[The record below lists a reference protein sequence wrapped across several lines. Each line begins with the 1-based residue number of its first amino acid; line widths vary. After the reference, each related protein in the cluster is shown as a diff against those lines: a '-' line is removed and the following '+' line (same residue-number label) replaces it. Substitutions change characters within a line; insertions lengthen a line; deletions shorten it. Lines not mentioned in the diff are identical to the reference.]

1 MNIKY
6 PKTEILAVLGSK
18 VYPLY
23 VTADIDELTNDLQFS
38 HREDFLTF

>member
-6 PKTEILAVLGSK
+6 PKTEIMVVLGSK

-23 VTADIDELTNDLQFS
+23 TSFS
-38 HREDFLTF
+38 VDDVHNYMSIAHR